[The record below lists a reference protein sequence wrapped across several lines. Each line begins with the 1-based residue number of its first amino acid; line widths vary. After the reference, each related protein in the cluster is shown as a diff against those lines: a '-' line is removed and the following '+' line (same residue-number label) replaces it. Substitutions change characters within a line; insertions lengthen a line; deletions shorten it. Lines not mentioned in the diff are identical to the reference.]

1 MKPCGWFIQAL
12 AATTEKAPP
21 IPVITIGEGVDP
33 PDRPLGEDAVLVEG
47 DQGAERV
54 RVEPL
59 GEDRVGRA
67 VALHHPVRDD
77 RLRRP
82 LGAHLLGRLAEG
94 ERLGLGEDVG
104 HQQVVVVAERVV
116 ATGMKPMKSQGISRV
131 PWWISW

>member
-1 MKPCGWFIQAL
+1 MPSVA
-12 AATTEKAPP
+12 
-21 IPVITIGEGVDP
+21 
-33 PDRPLGEDAVLVEG
+33 
-47 DQGAERV
+47 

-59 GEDRVGRA
+59 GEDRVRGP

-82 LGAHLLGRLAEG
+82 LRAHLLGRFAEG
-94 ERLGLGEDVG
+94 ERLALGEDVR

-116 ATGMKPMKSQGISRV
+116 ASGMKPMKSQGISRV